1 MKSKVKFLAQ
11 KLLGLDSTEVPK
23 TQLNA
28 ITEMLSKHKFNTNVE
43 DLKKLLSILKKKHLV
58 DHICIASKNGSV
70 IASTA
75 NGNGLKEAIIGT
87 AMFNYI
93 KSEIPK
99 SETVLIKSDDWYMLM
114 PYKNK
119 VFIVRAPASLSTI
132 EFNALAKE
140 VEDKLSKGKS
150 F

>member
-1 MKSKVKFLAQ
+1 MNSIKSLAT
-11 KLLGLDSTEVPK
+11 KLLGLDKTEIPK
-23 TQLNA
+23 TQLSA
-28 ITEMLSKHKFNTNVE
+28 ISEILSKHNFNTNTT
-43 DLKKLLSILKKKHLV
+43 DLKKLLKLLKKKHLV
-58 DHICIASKNGSV
+58 DQICVASRNGSV

-75 NGNGLKEAIIGT
+75 NGNGLKDAIIGT
-87 AMFNYI
+87 AMLNYI

-99 SETVLIKSDDWYMLM
+99 SETVLIKSDEWYMLM

-119 VFIVRAPASLSTI
+119 VFIVRAPASLSTV

-140 VEDKLSKGKS
+140 VENKILKGKS

>member
-1 MKSKVKFLAQ
+1 MTNTIKNFAQ
-11 KLLGLDSTEVPK
+11 KLLGLDNTRIPQ
-23 TQLNA
+23 TQL
-28 ITEMLSKHKFNTNVE
+28 TEISEILSKHNFNINTT
-43 DLKKLLSILKKKHLV
+43 DLKKLLGLLKKKHLV
-58 DHICIASKNGSV
+58 DNICVASKNGSV

-75 NGNGLKEAIIGT
+75 NGNSLKEAITGT

-93 KSEIPK
+93 KSEIPR
-99 SETVLIKSDDWYMLM
+99 SETILIKSNEWYMIM

-140 VEDKLSKGKS
+140 VEDRLSKGKS

>member
-1 MKSKVKFLAQ
+1 MNALKNFAQ
-11 KLLGLDSTEVPK
+11 KMLGLDNTELPK
-23 TQLNA
+23 TQFSA
-28 ITEMLSKHKFNTNVE
+28 ISEILSKHTFNTNTK
-43 DLKKLLSILKKKHLV
+43 DLKKLLKILKKKHLV
-58 DHICIASKNGSV
+58 DMICIASKSGSV

-75 NGNGLKEAIIGT
+75 NGNGLKEAITGT

-93 KSEIPK
+93 KSEIPR
-99 SETVLIKSDDWYMLM
+99 SETVLVKSNDWYMLM

-132 EFNALAKE
+132 EFNALARE
-140 VEDKLSKGKS
+140 VEEKLSKGKS

>member
-1 MKSKVKFLAQ
+1 MNPITIFANKM
-11 KLLGLDSTEVPK
+11 LGLDNTEIPR

-28 ITEMLSKHKFNTNVE
+28 ISEILSKYNFNTNTT
-43 DLKKLLSILKKKHLV
+43 DLKKLLKVLKKKHLV
-58 DHICIASKNGSV
+58 DLICIATKSGSV
-70 IASTA
+70 VASTA

-132 EFNALAKE
+132 EFHALAKE

>member
-1 MKSKVKFLAQ
+1 MKSIKIFAE
-11 KLLGLDSTEVPK
+11 KLLGLDNTKIPEK
-23 TQLNA
+23 QLNA
-28 ITEMLSKHKFNTNVE
+28 ISEILSRHSFNTSTA
-43 DLKKLLSILKKKHLV
+43 DLKRFLKILKKKHLV
-58 DHICIASKNGSV
+58 DLICIAGRNGSV

-75 NGNGLKEAIIGT
+75 NGNGLKEAITGT

-99 SETVLIKSDDWYMLM
+99 SETILIKSTDWYMLM
-114 PYKNK
+114 PYRNK
-119 VFIVRAPASLSTI
+119 VFIVRAPASLSTV

-140 VEDKLSKGKS
+140 VEEKLSRGKS

>member
-1 MKSKVKFLAQ
+1 MNRVRSIAI
-11 KLLGLDSTEVPK
+11 KLLGLDKTEIPK
-23 TQLNA
+23 TQLSA
-28 ITEMLSKHKFNTNVE
+28 ISEILSKHNFNTNTT
-43 DLKKLLSILKKKHLV
+43 DLKKLLKLLKKKHLV
-58 DHICIASKNGSV
+58 DQICVASRNGSV

-75 NGNGLKEAIIGT
+75 NGNGLKDAIIGT
-87 AMFNYI
+87 AMLNYI

-99 SETVLIKSDDWYMLM
+99 SETVLIKSDEWYMLM

-119 VFIVRAPASLSTI
+119 VFIVRAPASLSTV

-140 VEDKLSKGKS
+140 VETKLLKGKS

>member
-1 MKSKVKFLAQ
+1 MDLIKRFAQ
-11 KLLGLDSTEVPK
+11 KLLGLDDTQVPR
-23 TQLNA
+23 TQLNS
-28 ITEMLSKHKFNTNVE
+28 ISEMLAKHNFNTNTS
-43 DLKKLLSILKKKHLV
+43 DLRKLLKILKKKHLV
-58 DHICIASKNGSV
+58 DNICVATKSGSV

-75 NGNGLKEAIIGT
+75 NGNGLKDAIIGT
-87 AMFNYI
+87 ALLNYI

-99 SETVLIKSDDWYMLM
+99 SETVLIKSNEWYMLM

-119 VFIVRAPASLSTI
+119 VFIVKAPAALSTV

-140 VEDKLSKGKS
+140 VESKLSKGKS